1 VVLVVD
7 DDPHVRASL
16 RWALEDEGLA
26 VETAADGREAVERAA
41 ARPPA
46 LVLLDLTLP
55 VLDSYAAARAL
66 RAGHGAGLPILAIT
80 GDGQAPAKAARVG
93 AYAYVRKPFDVG
105 DLLAAVRRGLG
116 AAPAGPGQGE
126 SRPR

>member
-7 DDPHVRASL
+7 DDPHVGASL
-16 RWALEDEGLA
+16 HWALEDEGLA
-26 VETAADGREAVERAA
+26 VETAADGREALERAA

-55 VLDSYAAARAL
+55 VLDGYDAARAL
-66 RAGHGAGLPILAIT
+66 RAAHGAALPILVIT
-80 GDGQAPAKAARVG
+80 GDGQAPEKAARVG

-105 DLLAAVRRGLG
+105 DLLATVRCGL
-116 AAPAGPGQGE
+116 AAGGPTG
-126 SRPR
+126 